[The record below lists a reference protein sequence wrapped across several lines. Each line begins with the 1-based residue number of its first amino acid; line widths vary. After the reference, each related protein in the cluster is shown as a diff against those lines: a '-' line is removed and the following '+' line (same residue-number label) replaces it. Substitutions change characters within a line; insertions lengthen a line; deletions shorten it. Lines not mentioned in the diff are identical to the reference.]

1 MRIHVAVMGKY
12 IKTLVYL
19 EVSFPNSEEMHAYP
33 IRITVTLYNIGPL
46 ANTQTIVPFPLSIL
60 SIRIISLL

>member
-19 EVSFPNSEEMHAYP
+19 EVSFPDAEEKE
-33 IRITVTLYNIGPL
+33 I
-46 ANTQTIVPFPLSIL
+46 PLSL
-60 SIRIISLL
+60 NKH

>member
-19 EVSFPNSEEMHAYP
+19 EVKVSQMQK
-33 IRITVTLYNIGPL
+33 RKK
-46 ANTQTIVPFPLSIL
+46 
-60 SIRIISLL
+60 SLCH

>member
-19 EVSFPNSEEMHAYP
+19 KVKVFPNAEEKE
-33 IRITVTLYNIGPL
+33 I
-46 ANTQTIVPFPLSIL
+46 PLSL
-60 SIRIISLL
+60 NKH